1 MKRSTVKTLLA
12 FLIMLCSSLTANA
25 EVLKLRST
33 EYSYKYQYDS
43 GYWSDWSAWEST
55 SVLIVINL
63 STERVVIYSKVQQ
76 EYDIYHYSDKDYHSD
91 GSEVITLSC
100 VDADGIQCGMRIR
113 KQSDGQVQLYVDYA
127 DMSFV
132 YNVQFI

>member
-63 STERVVIYSKVQQ
+63 STERVTIYSELKQ
-76 EYDIYHYSDKDYHSD
+76 EYDIYNSSDTEYKSD
-91 GSEVITLSC
+91 GSEIITLSC
-100 VDADGIQCGMRIR
+100 VDADGIQCEMRIR

-127 DMSFV
+127 DISWV